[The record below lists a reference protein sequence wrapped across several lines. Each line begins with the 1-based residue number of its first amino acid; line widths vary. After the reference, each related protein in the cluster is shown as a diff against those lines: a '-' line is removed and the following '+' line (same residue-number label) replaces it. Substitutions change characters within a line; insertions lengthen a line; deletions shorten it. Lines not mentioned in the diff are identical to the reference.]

1 MKTHQVNRNGPD
13 MKKHNHSESDRR
25 NTGFAAVILL
35 LIVGCSPTPV
45 REQTQTVFYPG
56 LPDKPRIQFLTAI
69 TSEEDIG
76 VERDRFR
83 EFVTGK
89 SDSMMTLARPWDLDH
104 THGRLYVSDKTFRRI
119 VVVDLENK
127 RMELVDNRTGGS
139 LANPGGIFVDAAG
152 YKFIADRQ
160 RGEILVFDQTDTFF
174 RVYEAGPEFKPID
187 VVAFAD
193 RVFAA
198 DVGTESIRIFDRS
211 SGEIIYTIGGQGEK
225 EGAFRFPTH
234 LTIDGDGNLFVTD
247 FLNFRVQQFD
257 ARGNFVRI
265 IGEPGDFPG
274 AMPRP
279 KGIDVDRDGHLY
291 VVDSAFEIVQIFDI
305 KTGHALM
312 PFGKFGS
319 LDGGTWLPAG
329 IHIDYDNLAYFS
341 KYIDGNFRAE
351 YLIYVTNQAGPFKI
365 NVYAFGNYIENSETV
380 GASRPQP

>member
-1 MKTHQVNRNGPD
+1 MKTHQVNGNSLD
-13 MKKHNHSESDRR
+13 MKKHKHSESDRR
-25 NTGFAAVILL
+25 IAGCAAVILL
-35 LIVGCSPTPV
+35 LVAGCSPMPV
-45 REQTQTVFYPG
+45 REQTQTVFYPS
-56 LPDKPRIQFLTAI
+56 LPDAPRIQFLTSI

-76 VERDRFR
+76 VERNRFR

-89 SDSMMTLARPWDLDH
+89 SDSIMALARPWDLDH
-104 THGRLYVSDKTFRRI
+104 TNGRLYVSDKTFRRI

-127 RMELVDNRTGGS
+127 RMELVDNRAGGS
-139 LANPGGIFVDAAG
+139 LSNPGGIFVDAAG
-152 YKFIADRQ
+152 YKFIADRE
-160 RGEILVFDQTDTFF
+160 RGAILVFDQMDAFF

-187 VVAFAD
+187 VVAFGD

-211 SGEIIYTIGGQGEK
+211 SGAVIETIGGQGES
-225 EGAFRFPTH
+225 EGTFRFPTH
-234 LTIDGDGNLFVTD
+234 LAIDDDGNFFVTD
-247 FLNFRVQQFD
+247 FLNFRVQKFD
-257 ARGNFVRI
+257 AAGTFVRT

-291 VVDSAFEIVQIFDI
+291 VVDSAFEIVQIFDVT
-305 KTGHALM
+305 TGHALM

-319 LDGGTWLPAG
+319 VNGGTWLPAG

-341 KYIDGNFRAE
+341 RFLDPDFRAE

-365 NVYAFGNYIENSETV
+365 NVYAFGSYVGNSKTV
-380 GASRPQP
+380 GPSTAQP

>member
-1 MKTHQVNRNGPD
+1 
-13 MKKHNHSESDRR
+13 MKKHKHSESDRR
-25 NTGFAAVILL
+25 NTGFAVVILL
-35 LIVGCSPTPV
+35 LIAGCAPTPV

-56 LPDKPRIQFLTAI
+56 LPDTPRIQFLTAI

-76 VERDRFR
+76 VERNRFR

-89 SDSMMTLARPWDLDH
+89 SDSIMALARPWDLDH
-104 THGRLYVSDKTFRRI
+104 THGKLYVSDKTFRRI
-119 VVVDLENK
+119 VVVNLESK

-139 LANPGGIFVDAAG
+139 LSNPGGIFVDAAG
-152 YKFIADRQ
+152 YKFIADRE

-187 VVAFAD
+187 VVAFGD

-211 SGEIIYTIGGQGEK
+211 SGAVVDTIGGQGEN
-225 EGAFRFPTH
+225 EGTFRFPTH

-257 ARGNFVRI
+257 AHGKFVST

-279 KGIDVDRDGHLY
+279 KGIAVDRDGHLY

-319 LDGGTWLPAG
+319 INGGTWLPAG

-341 KYIDGNFRAE
+341 KYLDPNFRAE

-365 NVYAFGNYIENSETV
+365 NVYAFGNYVEVAKTV
-380 GASRPQP
+380 GSSTAQP